1 MLAYTQ
7 FGAGHY
13 DAITQDTSTRT
24 QFCSCGKDDKT
35 QQTHCQET
43 MRKYAAVIK
52 CKCLQNKH
60 GCSDACRCRN
70 CGNPCG
76 KKDKAFKHPRK
87 RYRHDWQNHVQENS
101 AKFAKSKHEN
111 METGPFSI
119 LEYFVL
125 VNILDSGEDNGLE
138 MDAQTILSIYKQILA
153 ISSDINPRIEKDID
167 YFMQLYQ
174 KNLTI
179 FSQLCHNQ
187 IYRNWTV
194 N

>member
-1 MLAYTQ
+1 MEEWVSNSSYYQSFLVDTVQVEQEAMKFLLPGYFHGDLADTMVLVIANAIHATIIVFSSIQYQPVIVITPHTQKLKMPLMLAYTQ

-13 DAITQDTSTRT
+13 DAVVAITQDTSTRT

-101 AKFAKSKHEN
+101 AKFAKS
-111 METGPFSI
+111 
-119 LEYFVL
+119 
-125 VNILDSGEDNGLE
+125 
-138 MDAQTILSIYKQILA
+138 
-153 ISSDINPRIEKDID
+153 
-167 YFMQLYQ
+167 
-174 KNLTI
+174 
-179 FSQLCHNQ
+179 
-187 IYRNWTV
+187 
-194 N
+194 